1 MCFGDSNTW
10 GFIPGTNRKRFPFE
24 KRIGGI
30 VQKRLGP
37 DWRVIEEGQ
46 NGRTTVFEDP
56 IEPYKNGKAALPI
69 LLETHRPLDV
79 VTIMLGTNDLK
90 HFFNLGP
97 RDIALGAAT
106 LAEMVMASGAGPDG
120 TGPKVLLIS
129 PPRVTAEHFAPKFD
143 EAIPK
148 SQGFAEAYRMMADQI
163 GCAFL
168 DAAPLCDAP
177 VPDGVHLDEA
187 SIVKL
192 GEAMAE
198 KIAAI

>member
-1 MCFGDSNTW
+1 MFRRFKHLG
-10 GFIPGTNRKRFPFE
+10 IHPGNEPQAVSVRKTDRRHCAE
-24 KRIGGI
+24 AAGAGLACDR
-30 VQKRLGP
+30 R
-37 DWRVIEEGQ
+37 GQ